1 MIPDSRSHG
10 FSHWTGDK
18 RWIFLQKRGM
28 KRVFHV
34 GMKCGQLLTIVN
46 NG

>member
-1 MIPDSRSHG
+1 MA
-10 FSHWTGDK
+10 FLTGRVIK
-18 RWIFLQKRGM
+18 GGSFLQKRGM

-34 GMKCGQLLTIVN
+34 CMKCVQLLTIVN